1 MGVSGLLRDVLKRY
15 PTIHLPAPHPDIKVD
30 YLFLDFNAFIYNTIH
45 AFPKN
50 VFYDFTKNTNTTKYE
65 DKLVELVIQNTLD
78 LVNKIVKP
86 SKLLYIA
93 VDGPPPLA
101 KMVQQRERRYKK
113 PLIESILKENKTVI
127 EGTSY
132 DTNRITPGTRLM
144 DLLNREFESAI
155 KKGKFEKVAVVY
167 DGSDIPGEAEHK
179 YLKLIE
185 EISPLEK
192 DNFVIFSGDGDAI
205 LLSLRYPDRNMYI
218 MQGIVNTALEE
229 LYPPEQQ
236 FAFLD
241 SKKLGDA
248 IYNLFEMNQAGG
260 KKVLTNA
267 ETELL
272 KTLQKADL
280 PKKEVK
286 NELKNFEREQKRNF
300 LIDFIF
306 LSFIEGNDFA
316 KPFYFLKYKDDHMR
330 TPLGIYKFNR
340 RIHNNNPNYRLINYK
355 EGQLYINQPFF
366 TAIIKRLGNI
376 EEQKIQDM
384 KRRYEKKM
392 SQPPIKKEN
401 NALEHKMFTNQDHK
415 MHSEFVKQ
423 YEFLFDYKDFK
434 DFKKRYYEY
443 FWDNEY
449 DIDTICK
456 NYLNILLFNIRYY
469 FGTGLYWEL
478 NYDAVAA
485 PLPSDLANFMER
497 NPQYLDTVDLKEG
510 EPVHPFVLLAYVM
523 PPQSMKPGIIPK
535 SYKDALLKKY
545 PEYFPEKIELKLL
558 TAGGKLIYAEPH
570 FKAPPLQLLKD
581 VLKEVKISKNE
592 MSRNELKK
600 EPIVYIPK

>member
-1 MGVSGLLRDVLKRY
+1 MGVSGLLRDVLKKY

-50 VFYDFTKNTNTTKYE
+50 IVYDFTKNGNTEKYE
-65 DKLVELVIQNTLD
+65 DKLVELVIQNTID
-78 LVNKIVKP
+78 LVNKIAKP
-86 SKLLYIA
+86 TKLLYIA

-113 PLIESILKENKTVI
+113 PLIEEILRENKVKI
-127 EGTSY
+127 EGTTY

-144 DLLNREFESAI
+144 DLLNREFEVAI
-155 KKGKFEKVAVVY
+155 RGGKFGKIAVVY

-185 EISPLEK
+185 EISPQEK

-205 LLSLRYPDRNMYI
+205 LLSLRYPERNMYI
-218 MQGIVNTALEE
+218 MQGVANTALED

-241 SKKLGDA
+241 SKKLGNA
-248 IYNLFEMNQAGG
+248 IYSMFESNNQRGG

-267 ETELL
+267 EKELV
-272 KTLQKADL
+272 KTLEKANL
-280 PKKEVK
+280 PKKEIK
-286 NELKNFEREQKRNF
+286 NELKNFVEEQKRMF

-316 KPFYFLKYKDDHMR
+316 KPIYFLKYKEDHMR
-330 TPLGIYKFNR
+330 TPLSIYKLHR
-340 RIHNNNPNYRLINYK
+340 RIHNNNPNYRLINYR
-355 EGQLYINQPFF
+355 EGQMYINQPFF
-366 TAIIKRLGNI
+366 TAIIKRLGVI

-384 KRRYEKKM
+384 RHRLEKKI
-392 SQPPIKKEN
+392 SQTPIKRED
-401 NALEHKMFTNQDHK
+401 NALEHKMFTNRDHK
-415 MHSEFVKQ
+415 MHSEFMRQ
-423 YEFLFDYKDFK
+423 YDFLFGYKTFAE
-434 DFKKRYYEY
+434 FKKRYYEY
-443 FWDNEY
+443 FWGEY
-449 DIDTICK
+449 DIETICK

-485 PLPSDLANFMER
+485 PLPSDLASFMER
-497 NPQYLDTVDLKEG
+497 NPHYLDNVILEEG

-523 PPQSMKPGIIPK
+523 PPQSMKSGILPK
-535 SYKDALLKKY
+535 SYKDLLLKKY
-545 PEYFPEKIELKLL
+545 PEYFPERIELKLL

-570 FKAPPLQLLKD
+570 FKAPPLGLLKD
-581 VLKEVKISKNE
+581 VLKDVRLTKDEK
-592 MSRNELKK
+592 MRNELRK
-600 EPIVYIPK
+600 EPIVFIGK